1 MLPLPHAHPV
11 AGAHHRLKRC
21 LQRRALLKAAGRKQR
36 HRSRITPHLLIH
48 HLRMAEGRLHLR
60 QQLLHQGIND
70 LLIALLSNGT
80 GVVEV
85 AGDH

>member
-1 MLPLPHAHPV
+1 
-11 AGAHHRLKRC
+11 
-21 LQRRALLKAAGRKQR
+21 
-36 HRSRITPHLLIH
+36 
-48 HLRMAEGRLHLR
+48 MAEGRLHLR